1 MTDPHSSD
9 PPQPVSLVATGTHVT
24 VELIER
30 SGESE
35 RLELDIVPDQQAD
48 FTRGFLGEGTPLGK
62 ALLGKEA
69 GVYPY
74 TVGGLAKVCILS
86 IRPSE
91 TPPPDDTATRRQ
103 AVLQNAIDESDRVN
117 AMIFA
122 SSFSGKWGDYDPS
135 GVEKWDKEKKEED

>member
-1 MTDPHSSD
+1 MSDSQPTDL
-9 PPQPVSLVATGTHVT
+9 PQPVPLVANGTHVT
-24 VELIER
+24 IELIER

-74 TVGGLAKVCILS
+74 TVGGLAKVRILS

-91 TPPPDDTATRRQ
+91 APPPDDTATRRQ
-103 AVLQNAIDESDRVN
+103 AVLQKAINESDRVS

-135 GVEKWDKEKKEED
+135 GVEKWDKEEKEED

>member
-1 MTDPHSSD
+1 MPAA
-9 PPQPVSLVATGTHVT
+9 ATGMHLTI
-24 VELIER
+24 ELIER

-35 RLELDIVPDQQAD
+35 HLELDIVPDQQAD
-48 FTRGFLGEGTPLGK
+48 FGRGFLGEGTPLGK

-74 TVGGLAKVCILS
+74 PVGDLAKVRILS

-91 TPPPDDTATRRQ
+91 APPPDDTATRRQ
-103 AVLQNAIDESDRVN
+103 AVLQKAINESDRVS

-135 GVEKWDKEKKEED
+135 GVEKWDKEEKEED

>member
-1 MTDPHSSD
+1 M
-9 PPQPVSLVATGTHVT
+9 HVT
-24 VELIER
+24 IELIER

-48 FTRGFLGEGTPLGK
+48 FARGFLGEGTPLGK

-69 GVYPY
+69 GIFPY
-74 TVGGLAKVCILS
+74 TVGGLAKVRILS
-86 IRPSE
+86 IRSSE
-91 TPPPDDTATRRQ
+91 TPPPADTSSRRQ
-103 AVLQNAIDESDRVN
+103 AIIQKAIDESDRVN

-135 GVEKWDKEKKEED
+135 GVEKWEKKED

>member
-1 MTDPHSSD
+1 MSDSQPTDLPH
-9 PPQPVSLVATGTHVT
+9 PVPLVTNGTHVT
-24 VELIER
+24 IELIER

-48 FTRGFLGEGTPLGK
+48 FGHGFLGEGTQLGK

-69 GVYPY
+69 GGVYPY
-74 TVGGLAKVCILS
+74 IVGDLVKVRILS
-86 IRPSE
+86 VQPSE
-91 TPPPDDTATRRQ
+91 TQPPEDIASRRQ
-103 AVLQNAIDESDRVN
+103 AVLQKAINESDRVN

-135 GVEKWDKEKKEED
+135 GVEKWDKEED